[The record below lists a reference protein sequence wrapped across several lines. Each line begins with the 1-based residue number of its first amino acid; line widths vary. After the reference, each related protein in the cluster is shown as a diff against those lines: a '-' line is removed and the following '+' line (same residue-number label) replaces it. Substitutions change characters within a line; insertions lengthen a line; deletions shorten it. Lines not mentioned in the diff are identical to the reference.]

1 LRTVGLREARA
12 RAKAFFHSEASEDDL
27 DLLIDLGD
35 GVVHAAVSDEV
46 EERLL
51 VAFVQQVDATL
62 LDMNKSRADFW
73 ANRLDVVDAWVA
85 NATDKV
91 RQRVQ
96 GKLAAAR
103 AAFAEKYGAMPEEL
117 RELIRKMTPQFDE
130 TREEAIA
137 ECPACSSQCVAA
149 GVVTADVDA
158 DFDRDGLAY
167 TWSWAEFS
175 PSTLFCQQC
184 GLRLTTQAELAAAGV
199 PHKWNLPEL
208 DAAAYLARDWGED
221 YG

>member
-1 LRTVGLREARA
+1 
-12 RAKAFFHSEASEDDL
+12 
-27 DLLIDLGD
+27 
-35 GVVHAAVSDEV
+35 
-46 EERLL
+46 
-51 VAFVQQVDATL
+51 
-62 LDMNKSRADFW
+62 
-73 ANRLDVVDAWVA
+73 
-85 NATDKV
+85 V

-130 TREEAIA
+130 TREEAIV
-137 ECPACSSQCVAA
+137 ECPACSSHCVAA

-167 TWSWAEFS
+167 AWSWAEFS

-221 YG
+221 YS